1 MHETPRETPP
11 ITRVYMLAITIAT
24 DELFLHVTIPG
35 TKELQ
40 RRLNL
45 YYLAYRLIDYRFAL
59 HVAIVFLYMHAAD
72 Y

>member
-40 RRLNL
+40 RRLNIL
-45 YYLAYRLIDYRFAL
+45 HRLIIDL
-59 HVAIVFLYMHAAD
+59 HCM
-72 Y
+72 

>member
-11 ITRVYMLAITIAT
+11 ITRIYMLAITIAT
-24 DELFLHVTIPG
+24 DELFLHVTIAG

-45 YYLAYRLIDYRFAL
+45 LRLSCID
-59 HVAIVFLYMHAAD
+59 
-72 Y
+72 